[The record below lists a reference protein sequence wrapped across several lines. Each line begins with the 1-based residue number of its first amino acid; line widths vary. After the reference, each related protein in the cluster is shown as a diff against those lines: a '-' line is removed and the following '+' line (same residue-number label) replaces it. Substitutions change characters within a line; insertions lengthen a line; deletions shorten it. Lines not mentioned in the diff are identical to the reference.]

1 MHTVIVILTG
11 LLLLGIFCTAGRWRR
26 KSLSKAALAFIPLWA
41 VGAGIN
47 MWVGVSQAGY
57 SVSEE
62 LPMFCLVFGIPALIA
77 AFLVWKFR

>member
-1 MHTVIVILTG
+1 MHTVYVILAG
-11 LLLLGIFCTAGRWRR
+11 LLLLGACCLISRWCG
-26 KSLSKAALAFIPLWA
+26 KSLSKAALAFIPLWL

-62 LPMFCLVFGIPALIA
+62 LPMFCVVFGVPALIA